1 MIAGRYPLERA
12 KMPVRELG
20 LRKNHILIIS
30 DEIEEQ
36 HAIEAVTKSGRVMK
50 DYLVGLMASVMHRGG
65 DTR

>member
-1 MIAGRYPLERA
+1 
-12 KMPVRELG
+12 MPVRELG